1 MEMEG
6 ILIHKAIHK
15 ERDLIGTLLLREG
28 SLLNLYFYGGRGGGK
43 SQKGSILELGFMLK
57 VKLSSRIK
65 KDQDIQIASEWNLIW
80 NSEAIRSNHKA
91 FYLSTFYF
99 EFIKKIAQ
107 PKDLGF
113 DDHENAGLFKVL
125 SNALFYMDKDLLAD
139 KFHFESHMA
148 AFLSKM
154 IFELGI
160 SPDIKHCSFCQA
172 DLNKVKSIFNV
183 EQGGFACINCTD
195 NYHQEE
201 LVASERVL
209 KSLQYFPMQ
218 TYKEIKPMEFL
229 DKAQVHSLFNYICF
243 HFGWD
248 KSSFI
253 SYSML

>member
-6 ILIHKAIHK
+6 ILIQKAIHK

-65 KDQDIQIASEWNLIW
+65 KDQDIQIAQEWNLLW
-80 NSEAIRSNHKA
+80 NSENIRSNHKA

-99 EFIKKIAQ
+99 EFVKKVAQ

-113 DDHENAGLFKVL
+113 EDQSNAGLFKVL
-125 SNALFYMDKDLLAD
+125 SNALFYLDKDLVENN
-139 KFHFESHMA
+139 FHFESHLA
-148 AFLSKM
+148 AFLTKM

-160 SPDIKHCSFCQA
+160 SPDIKHCSFCQV
-172 DLNKVKSIFNV
+172 DLNNVKSIFNV
-183 EQGGFACINCTD
+183 EQGGFACNNCTD
-195 NYHQEE
+195 NFHEEE
-201 LVASERVL
+201 LIASERVL
-209 KSLQYFPMQ
+209 KSLQYFPMT
-218 TYKEIKPMEFL
+218 TYKEITPLHFL
-229 DKAQVHSLFNYICF
+229 EKSQVHSLFNFICF

-248 KSSFI
+248 KKSFI